1 MNILLTGGTGFIGRS
16 LCAALVAA
24 GHGMT
29 VLSRA
34 PEAVAGKCGPGV
46 QAIGSLAGWRPGSR
60 VDAVINLA
68 GEPII
73 DRPWSESRRQQLR
86 NSRVALTRE
95 LVEAMARWPHV
106 PGVVLSGSAIGLYGD
121 SGDTVLD
128 ETAPPAS
135 DFAAQLCADWE
146 AAALGAES
154 LGARVCVLRTGL
166 VLDRHGGLLGRMLL
180 PFRLGL
186 AAQLGDGRQWMSW
199 ISMADYVAAV
209 LMLLENPEA
218 SGPFNMTAP
227 QPVTNAQFTRA
238 LASSLHRPA
247 LLRVPSFVLRGLLGQ
262 RAPMLLGGQRVLP
275 LRLQALGFVFRHSE
289 LTVALPALLERP
301 AR

>member
-16 LCAALVAA
+16 LCTALVGA
-24 GHGMT
+24 GHVVT

-34 PEAVAGKCGPGV
+34 PETVSGKCGPGV
-46 QAIGSLAGWRPGSR
+46 KAAGSLDGWCPGSR

-73 DRPWSESRRQQLR
+73 DRPWSASRRQQLSS
-86 NSRVALTRE
+86 SRVALTQD
-95 LVEAMARWPHV
+95 LLKAMARWPHA
-106 PGVVLSGSAIGLYGD
+106 PGVLLSGSAIGFYGD
-121 SGDTVLD
+121 RGDTVLD
-128 ETAPPAS
+128 ETGPPAA

-146 AAALGAES
+146 AAAFGAER
-154 LGARVCVLRTGL
+154 LGVRVCVLRTGL
-166 VLDRHGGLLGRMLL
+166 VLGRYGGLLGRMLL

-186 AAQLGDGRQWMSW
+186 GAQLGDGRQWMSW

-209 LMLLENPEA
+209 LMLLENPKA

-238 LASSLHRPA
+238 LARALHRPA
-247 LLRVPSFVLRGLLGQ
+247 LLRAPSFMLRLLLGQ
-262 RAPMLLGGQRVLP
+262 RAPMLLGGQRVMP
-275 LRLQALGFVFRHSE
+275 LRLTAFGFGFRHPE
-289 LTVALPALLERP
+289 MAAALPDLLEQP